1 MGRRFSSDHAWQCSV
16 IWLSHSE
23 PSPLRMSAHAAGYP
37 TATSAAR
44 GAKYLVGPR
53 QVMACKLLFLD
64 SSTAVT

>member
-1 MGRRFSSDHAWQCSV
+1 
-16 IWLSHSE
+16 
-23 PSPLRMSAHAAGYP
+23 MSAHAAGYP